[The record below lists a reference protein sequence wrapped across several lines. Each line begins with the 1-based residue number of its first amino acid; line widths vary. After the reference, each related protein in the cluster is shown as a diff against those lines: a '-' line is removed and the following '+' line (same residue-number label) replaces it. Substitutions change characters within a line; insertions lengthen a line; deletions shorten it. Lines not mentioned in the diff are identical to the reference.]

1 MENLLQSYGVQQE
14 LRVIPTGIDLVKFDR
29 PEIQAEDTVEL
40 REKLGIA
47 PDETMLLSLSRI
59 SYEKNIQAVIKALP
73 AVLAENSAVKLV
85 IAGGGPYVADLE
97 KLIAE
102 LGVEEAVIM
111 TGMIAPSE
119 TALYYKAA
127 DFFISASTS
136 ETQGLTYLESLAS
149 GTPIIAHGN
158 LYLDNVINQKMF
170 GTLFY
175 REAELADAIID
186 AILAT
191 PDMDEAA
198 LKEKLYEISA
208 ENFGRKVYEYYL
220 DLKISNDFSK
230 EYLHEESFVAKVS
243 QLPLVITRTA
253 SNLPKR
259 ILVSTTQQTRKMA
272 KLSLT
277 KIKSIRDN
285 MDWVRI
291 RAWNSWKTC
300 YNSF

>member
-1 MENLLQSYGVQQE
+1 
-14 LRVIPTGIDLVKFDR
+14 
-29 PEIQAEDTVEL
+29 
-40 REKLGIA
+40 
-47 PDETMLLSLSRI
+47 
-59 SYEKNIQAVIKALP
+59 
-73 AVLAENSAVKLV
+73 
-85 IAGGGPYVADLE
+85 
-97 KLIAE
+97 
-102 LGVEEAVIM
+102 
-111 TGMIAPSE
+111 
-119 TALYYKAA
+119 
-127 DFFISASTS
+127 
-136 ETQGLTYLESLAS
+136 
-149 GTPIIAHGN
+149 
-158 LYLDNVINQKMF
+158 MF

-285 MDWVRI
+285 MD
-291 RAWNSWKTC
+291 
-300 YNSF
+300 

>member
-1 MENLLQSYGVQQE
+1 M
-14 LRVIPTGIDLVKFDR
+14 
-29 PEIQAEDTVEL
+29 
-40 REKLGIA
+40 
-47 PDETMLLSLSRI
+47 
-59 SYEKNIQAVIKALP
+59 
-73 AVLAENSAVKLV
+73 
-85 IAGGGPYVADLE
+85 
-97 KLIAE
+97 
-102 LGVEEAVIM
+102 
-111 TGMIAPSE
+111 
-119 TALYYKAA
+119 
-127 DFFISASTS
+127 
-136 ETQGLTYLESLAS
+136 TYLESLAS

-191 PDMDEAA
+191 PDMDKEA

-285 MDWVRI
+285 LD
-291 RAWNSWKTC
+291 
-300 YNSF
+300 